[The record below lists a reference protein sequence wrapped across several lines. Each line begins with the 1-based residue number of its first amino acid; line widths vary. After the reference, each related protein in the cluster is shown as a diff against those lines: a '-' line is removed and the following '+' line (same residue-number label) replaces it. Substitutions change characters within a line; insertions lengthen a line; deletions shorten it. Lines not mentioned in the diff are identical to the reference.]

1 MRGRVSKDTRP
12 IRGLATVA
20 LLKANFDK
28 GKDHLGMFLPF
39 VVDSVANLPRDDFS
53 VHELQECLYD
63 RHGLSVPQG
72 TLRVLITRATRK
84 GFIRREEGRCFRLT
98 KVHTVSD
105 LKPQQDSVIR
115 EHEELAEAFLSY
127 AASWKLVLKTHSEAL
142 SLLISFLAENE
153 MAVLLHGDSTGIET
167 TTPHRTQRIIA
178 RFFQKTLSENSRL
191 TRILEQLIQGYVLQN
206 ALLLKDIS
214 QASRPFQNLEVFL
227 DSNCVLRALG
237 LEGNPNKTATLE
249 ALAIL
254 KTMHAR
260 LTVFHSTVN
269 EIRRIL
275 SLYEHRIG
283 TTAGRE
289 SLRPGALAQFFFT
302 NHYSPADV
310 RQASALIEQNL
321 RQMGIGLKQFPKRQ
335 KEFTLTERSLTLR
348 LKRPNESETEPRIVH
363 DVDCIAAILTFRRG
377 LEPRSYDNA
386 VAIFLTTNNRL
397 VATVGEWMTEEGVD
411 GLPPIVHQIRLTN
424 FAWLKKPAA
433 AIKLKTN
440 ELIALCTA
448 ALRPSRE
455 MWNKFLIHLKQLQ
468 EQDEITSDEAAAIL
482 AASYLNK
489 YLSDA
494 EDEDEADS
502 GSIIE
507 IIDRV
512 KEKYRADAETRILE
526 AKRQAYAE
534 GEKYR
539 ADAETK
545 VLEAKREAHAEGEK
559 SRKLELQVKGF
570 VGVIAQIVSL
580 FAISVIGVLI
590 LVGLSLCLPGLFDL
604 WPGPSWTGWVL
615 IAVFAIF
622 TTLSLFRGTALRNV
636 YLKLEAT
643 IARRLETYIRLR

>member
-1 MRGRVSKDTRP
+1 MTKDTAP

-39 VVDSVANLPRDDFS
+39 IVDSVANLPRDDFS
-53 VHELQECLYD
+53 VHELKECLYD

-84 GFIRREEGRCFRLT
+84 GFIRREEGRYFRLT
-98 KVHTVSD
+98 KVRKVPD
-105 LKPQQDSVIR
+105 LKPQQDSVVR
-115 EHEELAEAFLSY
+115 EHEELAEAFRNY
-127 AASWKLVLKTHSEAL
+127 AASWKLVLKTHTEAL

-153 MAVLLHGDSTGIET
+153 MAVLLHDDSTGIET
-167 TTPHRTQRIIA
+167 ITPHRTQRIVA
-178 RFFQKTLSENSRL
+178 RFFRKTLGENSRL
-191 TRILEQLIQGYVLQN
+191 TRILDQLIQGYVLQN

-214 QASRPFQNLEVFL
+214 KASRPFQNLEVFL

-237 LEGNPNKTATLE
+237 LEGGPNKIATRE
-249 ALAIL
+249 ALSIL

-260 LTVFHSTVN
+260 LTVFHSTID

-283 TTAGRE
+283 TTTGRK
-289 SLRPGALAQFFFT
+289 SLRPGALAQHFFR

-310 RQASALIEQNL
+310 RQASALIEHNL
-321 RQMGIGLKQFPKRQ
+321 RQLGIGLKQFPKRQ
-335 KEFTLTERSLTLR
+335 KEFTLTERSLTLK

-386 VAIFLTTNNRL
+386 GAVFLTTNNRL
-397 VATVGEWMTEEGVD
+397 VATVSEWMTEEGVE

-448 ALRPSRE
+448 ALKPSRE
-455 MWNKFLIHLKQLQ
+455 IWNRFTKHLQQLQ
-468 EQDEITSDEAAAIL
+468 EQDEITSDEAVAIL
-482 AASYLNK
+482 ASSYLNK

-494 EDEDEADS
+494 EDEDETDP

-512 KEKYRADAETRILE
+512 KGKYRADAEARILEAKRQAHAEGKKYRADAETRVLE
-526 AKRQAYAE
+526 AKRQA
-534 GEKYR
+534 
-539 ADAETK
+539 
-545 VLEAKREAHAEGEK
+545 HSEGEK
-559 SRKLELQVKGF
+559 SRQLELQLQGF
-570 VGVIAQIVSL
+570 VGRIATMVSL
-580 FAISVIGVLI
+580 LTISVVGVAI
-590 LVGLSLCLPGLFDL
+590 LVGLALCLPGLFDL
-604 WPGPSWTGWVL
+604 WLGPSWTGWVM
-615 IAVFAIF
+615 IAVFGVF
-622 TTLSLFRGTALRNV
+622 TALSLFRGTALKNV
-636 YLKLEAT
+636 YLKLQST
-643 IARRLETYIRLR
+643 IAQRLETYIHLR